1 MKQTRCKIAEN
12 WNKNSS
18 ANVLFYGPSKT
29 RFQSSELHT
38 NGCCIVKTLW
48 RSQYTLWGTPVGR
61 MTKYRYI
68 QVLLLSMSIV
78 LGVVRHGINEE
89 YAWLPEVSELIRRFS
104 RPLPKCLACNDF
116 HNSLPL
122 RTREILEEA
131 LQSPVLPL
139 FMSGFA
145 SQPEK

>member
-1 MKQTRCKIAEN
+1 
-12 WNKNSS
+12 
-18 ANVLFYGPSKT
+18 
-29 RFQSSELHT
+29 
-38 NGCCIVKTLW
+38 
-48 RSQYTLWGTPVGR
+48 
-61 MTKYRYI
+61 
-68 QVLLLSMSIV
+68 MSIV

-131 LQSPVLPL
+131 LQSPVLAQFFL
-139 FMSGFA
+139 ESAGRLG
-145 SQPEK
+145 SQQCWEPNEKTKDDEPKAQ